1 MLRDPV
7 ALTNLSP
14 EEQAHLRKQLSDAV
28 ELTATLGTIDA
39 TTAASLITALNAIV
53 LSSSEMDAEL
63 FNQVL
68 NLVRRL
74 AANAGEAA
82 AALLDIVAAMLR
94 NREVASADEA
104 ETINDSLEDLTLAL
118 LETAVCG
125 EAGRTVDG
133 DGIQLNAAFKSSFT
147 GESYELLGG
156 AGASFGDMSQF
167 DALGGDVVD
176 DSICTKSQLL
186 VQTSSPYTASNA
198 SEIRYVWASVIQR
211 PKRAATCSRKG
222 RAFEEPYMPSHQ
234 ACCQCH
240 VLHGV
245 ALRRRR
251 ERQVRREPHGSSAVY
266 VHHPRARLC
275 NRGCLYGR
283 VAATPQL

>member
-1 MLRDPV
+1 MQVLRDPV
-7 ALTNLSP
+7 ALTNLLP
-14 EEQAHLRKQLSDAV
+14 EEQADLRKQLSDAV
-28 ELTATLGTIDA
+28 ELTATMGTIDA
-39 TTAASLITALNAIV
+39 TTSASLITALNAIV

-68 NLVRRL
+68 QLVRRL

-104 ETINDSLEDLTLAL
+104 ETINDSLEDLALAL

-125 EAGRTVDG
+125 EAGHTVDG

-167 DALGGDVVD
+167 EALGGDVVD

-186 VQTSSPYTASNA
+186 VQTSSPYMASNA
-198 SEIRYVWASVIQR
+198 SEIKYVLAGAITHLI
-211 PKRAATCSRKG
+211 A
-222 RAFEEPYMPSHQ
+222 
-234 ACCQCH
+234 
-240 VLHGV
+240 
-245 ALRRRR
+245 
-251 ERQVRREPHGSSAVY
+251 
-266 VHHPRARLC
+266 
-275 NRGCLYGR
+275 
-283 VAATPQL
+283 